1 MIWHETADP
10 AVIVMLTQT
19 HESGKEKCFQYFP
32 GSMESPVLQVNE
44 EDEFGDGFRATV
56 TLRAVEDDA
65 ETHSTI
71 RRLDLAGGEKRMGVD
86 VDVDVGADGDGD
98 AGANTSATGNV
109 TGDGNGEGARE
120 DPEHSGPLSNA
131 SRTVWHLL
139 FAGWPDFYVPEG
151 DDQAALLAL
160 IKLSERLA
168 KNGHGSG
175 DYKDGTKSESESE
188 PTGTRERS
196 PRIVHCSAGVGRSGT
211 FIALDYLLS
220 EMEDGAFDPVDV
232 RALLGSEI
240 SDGNV
245 ISFNYNKAVQMSM
258 GNDDTNTNTNT
269 NLLPTT
275 TTNTSTT
282 PTQNQNQNQN
292 QHPPHATPPS
302 SSTPPSTSISSSAL
316 PSDPAKSSTSTKPAA
331 NLATNTAEPLPSS
344 PTVPTGDDA
353 AAASADP
360 IADTVDCLRRQR
372 MMMVQTEAQFA
383 FLYAVLRE
391 RMVRRLEGMF
401 GLGG

>member
-44 EDEFGDGFRATV
+44 EDEFGDGFRAMV
-56 TLRAVEDDA
+56 TLKAVEDDA

-86 VDVDVGADGDGD
+86 VDVGADGDGD
-98 AGANTSATGNV
+98 AGANASTTGNV

-120 DPEHSGPLSNA
+120 NLEHSVPLSNA

-175 DYKDGTKSESESE
+175 DYEDGTKSESESE
-188 PTGTRERS
+188 PTETRDRS

-245 ISFNYNKAVQMSM
+245 ISFNYNKAVQTSM
-258 GNDDTNTNTNT
+258 GNDDTNTNNTNT
-269 NLLPTT
+269 NLLPTA
-275 TTNTSTT
+275 NTSTT
-282 PTQNQNQNQN
+282 PTPNQNQN
-292 QHPPHATPPS
+292 QHPPHATAPS
-302 SSTPPSTSISSSAL
+302 SSTPTSTSISSSAL

-331 NLATNTAEPLPSS
+331 NLATNTAEPLASS
-344 PTVPTGDDA
+344 PTGPTGDDA